1 MTEQNNRPTDA
12 QLAQDLRKGALGGV
26 GGRILEILGGIA
38 VAVGL
43 AAGVLLPV
51 ILAGAVLLV
60 LHVFSLF
67 INGRR
72 PKARPDS
79 GP

>member
-12 QLAQDLRKGALGGV
+12 QLAQDLRKGALGGA

-51 ILAGAVLLV
+51 ILAGAVLIGLGGW
-60 LHVFSLF
+60 
-67 INGRR
+67 IGRR